1 MVSPGGEQ
9 MKKQIE
15 VGDKV
20 AYSGQFLRDTG
31 QQAGESG
38 HMRGTVIEVMGSPD
52 WRLCVVAWKN
62 GRQARTS
69 RVLDKNLARVGT
81 PAMSVN

>member
-1 MVSPGGEQ
+1 MTR
-9 MKKQIE
+9 QIE

-20 AYSGQFLRDTG
+20 AYSGRFLRDTG
-31 QQAGESG
+31 QQASRDNVGG
-38 HMRGTVIEVMGSPD
+38 WRGTVVEIIGSPD

-62 GRQARTS
+62 GRQVYTS

-81 PAMSVN
+81 PEMSVN